1 MPFILAGIAI
11 VAAAVYYV
19 LQLYRL
25 VGAHFG
31 TFAGIAAVAAC
42 VAVVIGAVLYIL
54 RRYRAVHGVKIAGE
68 RILVLRGPWG
78 SLNLDAEHKR
88 GTVELD
94 GQGSAFIFAD
104 IEVPSVAEADGGW
117 ILTFKLRH
125 NARAEWPLWFSSS
138 GEARR
143 WARILTLAI
152 HQKL

>member
-11 VAAAVYYV
+11 VAAAVYYAF
-19 LQLYRL
+19 QLYRL
-25 VGAHFG
+25 VGTHFG
-31 TFAGIAAVAAC
+31 TLAGIGAVAAC
-42 VAVVIGAVLYIL
+42 VAVVMGAAFDTL

-68 RILVLRGPWG
+68 RILALRGPWG

-104 IEVPSVAEADGGW
+104 IEAPSLAEADGGW

-125 NARAEWPLWFSSS
+125 NARAVWPLRCSS
-138 GEARR
+138 GREARR